1 MSLLVLGLD
10 HRTAPVELRE
20 RLAIE
25 RAQLPHALAQLAAD
39 HAVPQA
45 VILSTCNRT
54 EIYAC
59 DAGDSGDAG
68 GDDRDAHALANRLAA
83 FLARW
88 SAVPDADLAAHLYR
102 HRETDCVAHLF
113 RLAAGLESMIVG
125 ERQILGQ
132 TRAAFCAASQG
143 GYVKSPLT
151 RVFHHALRTG
161 RRVHRETAIGQ
172 NSRSVSR
179 AAVHLARTLFDRLD
193 DRRALVIGAGDAG
206 RMVARALADA
216 GVRQIT
222 VTNRTQWRADDLA
235 RQLGGIAVPFDHL
248 PDALADAD
256 LVISSTGSPG
266 YVLTLPTAAAALA
279 RRAAPEPA
287 LFIDIAVP
295 RDIDPA
301 VAGLP
306 GARLFD
312 IDALA
317 QVSEIDLAGRSS
329 EIARARDIVAD
340 ELARFSEWWHSSDT
354 MALVAA
360 MRRRADALRRAEV
373 ARTLHLLHAD
383 PDSELARRLDAMTN
397 ALVKKLLHQPTA
409 ALRAGAGSSA
419 ASYEAAR
426 RLFISDDDTDADAD
440 ADDSR
445 NRNRRRRSRPN
456 ARP

>member
-25 RAQLPHALAQLAAD
+25 REQLPDALARLAAG
-39 HAVPQA
+39 HAVPQS

-54 EIYAC
+54 EIYAYDAGNDGSAGDGA
-59 DAGDSGDAG
+59 DAGDDG
-68 GDDRDAHALANRLAA
+68 ALSNRLVA
-83 FLARW
+83 FLAGW
-88 SAVPDADLAAHLYR
+88 SAVPAADLAAHLYR

-113 RLAAGLESMIVG
+113 RVASGLESMIVG

-132 TRAAFCAASQG
+132 TRAAFSAASQG

-151 RVFHHALRTG
+151 RMFHHALRTG

-179 AAVHLARTLFDRLD
+179 AAVHLARRLFDRLD

-216 GVRQIT
+216 GVRQIA

-235 RQLGGIAVPFDHL
+235 RQLGGSAVPFDRL

-266 YVLTLPTAAAALA
+266 YVLTLPAAAAALA
-279 RRAAPEPA
+279 GRAAPEPA

-301 VAGLP
+301 VAELP
-306 GARLFD
+306 NARLFD

-329 EIARARDIVAD
+329 EIARAHRIVAA
-340 ELARFSEWWHSSDT
+340 ELARFGEWWHSSDT
-354 MALVAA
+354 MELVAA
-360 MRRRADALRRAEV
+360 MRRRADGLRRAEV
-373 ARTLHLLHAD
+373 ARTLHILDAD
-383 PDSELARRLDAMTN
+383 PDGELAHRLDAMSN

-409 ALRAGAGSSA
+409 ALRAGA
-419 ASYEAAR
+419 ASHEAAR
-426 RLFISDDDTDADAD
+426 RLFPSDAADA
-440 ADDSR
+440 ADDERSG
-445 NRNRRRRSRPN
+445 NRRRVRRSRPD

>member
-25 RAQLPHALAQLAAD
+25 REQLPHALAQLAAD
-39 HAVPQA
+39 HAVPQS

-54 EIYAC
+54 EIYAYDTGDGA
-59 DAGDSGDAG
+59 DAGVADA
-68 GDDRDAHALANRLAA
+68 LSNRLAA

-88 SAVPDADLAAHLYR
+88 SAVPPADLDAHLYR
-102 HRETDCVAHLF
+102 HRETDGVAHLF
-113 RLAAGLESMIVG
+113 RVAAGLESMIVG

-132 TRAAFCAASQG
+132 TRAAFSAASQG

-235 RQLGGIAVPFDHL
+235 RQLGGIAVPFHRL
-248 PDALADAD
+248 PDALAAAD

-301 VAGLP
+301 VAELP

-329 EIARARDIVAD
+329 EIARAHRIVDA
-340 ELARFSEWWHSSDT
+340 ELARFGEWWHSSDA

-360 MRRRADALRRAEV
+360 MRRRADALRRSEV
-373 ARTLHLLHAD
+373 ARTLQILDAD

-409 ALRAGAGSSA
+409 ALRAGDGA

-426 RLFISDDDTDADAD
+426 RLFAIADTDADAD
-440 ADDSR
+440 AADARSR
-445 NRNRRRRSRPN
+445 NSRRRSRPD